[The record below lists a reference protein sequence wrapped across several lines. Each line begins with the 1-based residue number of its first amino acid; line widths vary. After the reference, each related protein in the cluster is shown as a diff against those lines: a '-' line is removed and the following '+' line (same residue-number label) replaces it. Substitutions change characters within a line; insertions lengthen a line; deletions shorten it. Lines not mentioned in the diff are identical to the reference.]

1 MFRTRT
7 NVKRKQL
14 IMLEPFK
21 LEFWDNF
28 NDGLYFDYLLK
39 REEMLNTYRITYKQY
54 AGSDTSAPVSY
65 AMKHIKAYNKQ
76 DALSAFNLWK
86 GLIIKIELCD

>member
-1 MFRTRT
+1 M
-7 NVKRKQL
+7 Q
-14 IMLEPFK
+14 EPFE

-28 NDGLYFDYLLK
+28 NDSLYFDYLLK

-65 AMKHIKAYNKQ
+65 AIKYIKAYNKH
-76 DALSAFNLWK
+76 DAISAFNLWK
-86 GLIIKIELCD
+86 GLIIKIEICD

>member
-1 MFRTRT
+1 
-7 NVKRKQL
+7 
-14 IMLEPFK
+14 MLELFK

-28 NDGLYFDYLLK
+28 NDSLYFDYLLK

-86 GLIIKIELCD
+86 GLIIKVEIV

>member
-1 MFRTRT
+1 M
-7 NVKRKQL
+7 NDL
-14 IMLEPFK
+14 FK
-21 LEFWDNF
+21 KEWWDRFDNS
-28 NDGLYFDYLLK
+28 LYFDYLLN